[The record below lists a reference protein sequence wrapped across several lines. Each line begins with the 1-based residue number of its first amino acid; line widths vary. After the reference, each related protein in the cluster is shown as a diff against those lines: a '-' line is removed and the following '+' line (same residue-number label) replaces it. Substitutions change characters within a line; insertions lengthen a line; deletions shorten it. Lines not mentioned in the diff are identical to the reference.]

1 MSLDNLIKASSSGVA
16 RFLRLA
22 EEMGIKPLAADY
34 AGHVRDAWTMVY
46 GVGEETYMLV
56 YAVDAGEKKYPMQ
69 GTIRKITRLKGD
81 FDRKELLEQGRKNVG
96 NEMSTGEMSP
106 FVSEHF
112 DIRKLHIIIDQA
124 CIENNEMARFPTG
137 EGSYFAMGLKDVLQ
151 ALQILYGKEKA
162 ETWHLFN
169 NNSRQDRKSVV

>member
-1 MSLDNLIKASSSGVA
+1 MSLDNLIKGSSSGVA
-16 RFLRLA
+16 RFLRHAKELGYNPVIPDNEKA
-22 EEMGIKPLAADY
+22 
-34 AGHVRDAWTMVY
+34 RDAWTMVY

-56 YAVDAGEKKYPMQ
+56 YAVDAGEKKYPTQ

-137 EGSYFAMGLKDVLQ
+137 EGIYFAMGLKDVLQ

-169 NNSRQDRKSVV
+169 NNSRQ

>member
-56 YAVDAGEKKYPMQ
+56 YAVDAGEKKYPTQ

-81 FDRKELLEQGRKNVG
+81 FDRKCLLEQGRKNVG
-96 NEMSTGEMSP
+96 NEMSAGEMSP
-106 FVSEHF
+106 FVSEYF
-112 DIRKLHIIIDQA
+112 DISNLHVIIDRA
-124 CIENNEMARFPTG
+124 GIENNDIMRFPTG
-137 EGSYFAMGLKDVLQ
+137 SGSYFAMALKDALQ
-151 ALQILYGKEKA
+151 SLQILYGKEKVNV
-162 ETWHLFN
+162 EYLFKN
-169 NNSRQDRKSVV
+169 L